1 MTLRLPHALTV
12 STAIHAALLGI
23 WAVLAAV
30 RSLSPQMIEITLLP
44 GKGDG
49 TGQPGAQVE
58 GVKPGG
64 RRGTAVKTP
73 QPATKGQVSIAS
85 PEFVPVG
92 RKPVRRSGEELM
104 GTGDGEGAGPAGHVM
119 GAGEG
124 GAGRKIRYQEPL
136 EYPEWAKERGVD
148 AKVVLRFRVMPD
160 GSVDSQIVVR
170 KTSGWRQLDELA
182 MKSLRNFL
190 FDPLPAGS
198 AQTAQWGELT
208 FHFKPE

>member
-12 STAIHAALLGI
+12 SAGIHAVLLALWALLTVMRNVPPPLVEI
-23 WAVLAAV
+23 
-30 RSLSPQMIEITLLP
+30 SLVT
-44 GKGDG
+44 GKG
-49 TGQPGAQVE
+49 TGPGQTGANVE
-58 GVKPGG
+58 AATPGG
-64 RRGTAVKTP
+64 KHGTAVKATK
-73 QPATKGQVSIAS
+73 PATRGQVSIAT

-104 GTGDGEGAGPAGHVM
+104 GTGGGEGAGPAGPVM

-148 AKVVLRFRVMPD
+148 AKVVLRFKVLPD
-160 GSVDSQIVVR
+160 GGVDSQIVVV

-182 MKSLRNFL
+182 MHSLRHFL
-190 FDPLPAGS
+190 FDPLPAG
-198 AQTAQWGELT
+198 APQTAQWGELS